1 MNYIRKKF
9 PNFIQVKI
17 FKPGEG
23 FGEIALIT
31 NSNRFFLLLL
41 IKNTIYLLKRTATM
55 ICKEDTHLLTLSKEG
70 FDKILGAYHEFSK
83 RNAL

>member
-1 MNYIRKKF
+1 
-9 PNFIQVKI
+9 
-17 FKPGEG
+17 
-23 FGEIALIT
+23 
-31 NSNRFFLLLL
+31 
-41 IKNTIYLLKRTATM
+41 M